1 MSNTIEQPQTIS
13 MPKITR
19 REWDERLKAAR
30 ERERALK
37 AANQPRPN
45 PTKSWSED
53 SWKNVSKA
61 LSSAQ

>member
-1 MSNTIEQPQTIS
+1 